1 MAMAGA
7 RLDRTSAWC
16 HEVRF
21 ETSTFL
27 HGEVHAS
34 LLSRT
39 RRALIT
45 VPSGVARWR
54 DSSRSVVHS
63 MQSCTAAI
71 VRECGSSPRMH
82 VVNSQQD
89 FPGAAPAG
97 RSTRVLGRA
106 RGARGS
112 GFGRGRGGAYAD
124 IGYGMRGR
132 AAGAG
137 APGLGYAAFAI
148 RYAAMGI
155 WMGPGCPVLARGV
168 GTGGGV
174 GAPVR
179 PRVSRYKI

>member
-1 MAMAGA
+1 
-7 RLDRTSAWC
+7 
-16 HEVRF
+16 
-21 ETSTFL
+21 
-27 HGEVHAS
+27 
-34 LLSRT
+34 
-39 RRALIT
+39 
-45 VPSGVARWR
+45 
-54 DSSRSVVHS
+54 
-63 MQSCTAAI
+63 
-71 VRECGSSPRMH
+71 MH

-89 FPGAAPAG
+89 FS
-97 RSTRVLGRA
+97 R
-106 RGARGS
+106 RGAGGS
-112 GFGRGRGGAYAD
+112 LHPSAGVAVAVVAGGTGVAHMPM